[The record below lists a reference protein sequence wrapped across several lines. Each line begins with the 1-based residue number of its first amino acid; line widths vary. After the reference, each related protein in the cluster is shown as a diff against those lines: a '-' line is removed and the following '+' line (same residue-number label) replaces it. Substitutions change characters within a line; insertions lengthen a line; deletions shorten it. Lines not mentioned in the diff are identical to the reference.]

1 METMKAQLLH
11 SYGEKPDFHL
21 AEIPLPALKP
31 GHVLVRV
38 AATSVNPIDIKIRKM
53 RPVFAPALPAI
64 LGMDV
69 AGTVESVGQGVTDF
83 KPGDEVFGCAGG
95 LTDMPG
101 ALAQFT
107 LADARLLALKPANLT
122 MVEAAALPLVGIT
135 AWNALFDRAR
145 IQAGQSALIHAG
157 TGGVGHVA
165 VQLAKSRGARVATT
179 VSSAGKAELAKS
191 LGADEIINYRE
202 EKPQEYVSRLTG
214 GQGFD
219 IVFDTVGGT
228 NLDAS
233 FLAARAG
240 GIVVSTNTRSTHD
253 LSPLH
258 AKGLTLSVVF
268 MLLPLIT
275 GQGRERHGQI
285 MALLAD
291 LVQTG
296 KIRPLPGK
304 VFCLEEIAQAHEFL
318 DSGLALGKVVIRV
331 H

>member
-135 AWNALFDRAR
+135 AWDALFDRAR

-202 EKPQEYVSRLTG
+202 ALNTAVELLKTRRL
-214 GQGFD
+214 D
-219 IVFDTVGGT
+219 IT
-228 NLDAS
+228 L
-233 FLAARAG
+233 
-240 GIVVSTNTRSTHD
+240 ICD
-253 LSPLH
+253 LH
-258 AKGLTLSVVF
+258 R
-268 MLLPLIT
+268 I
-275 GQGRERHGQI
+275 
-285 MALLAD
+285 LLAGSRGMD
-291 LVQTG
+291 RQ
-296 KIRPLPGK
+296 PG
-304 VFCLEEIAQAHEFL
+304 FTP
-318 DSGLALGKVVIRV
+318 RV
-331 H
+331 CNILWWANLSTRI